1 MEAAPT
7 FVALAVLVA
16 TAAILQL
23 TARMAAVR
31 IAEQAKCTDEPT
43 ATRGERRVDEG

>member
-7 FVALAVLVA
+7 FAALAVLVA
-16 TAAILQL
+16 TAAILKH
-23 TARMAAVR
+23 TAKIAAVR
-31 IAEQAKCTDEPT
+31 IAIQAKCTDEPT